1 MTVVVG
7 VVVTEDVAV
16 VLGVLV
22 LDVVAVDVAEVVGVV
37 TSHVLKAP

>member
-7 VVVTEDVAV
+7 VVVAEDVAV